1 MSNTSKRIL
10 IVHNDRLLSNLYR
23 EKLEGSGFHVET
35 VRTFDSA
42 NKQVEAG
49 KTDMVLMDLVLEEGQ
64 SLDLI
69 KTLRVQSAA
78 TALPILIFPTN
89 LKQLGAAAVHAGASS
104 VIPRGANPVAG
115 TLDAVKVGFGLPG
128 LGDRLNAPLFQPDE
142 SWLETVLAE
151 APDNVNRMRHCVPG
165 LVSNPPDFRALHGLW
180 ALAHSFAEKTALLR
194 EKALSRVASALD
206 CLLQELNETPE
217 GINPST
223 VRTVGQAIDFLA
235 LLSVPDNL
243 SRTQD
248 TSSSRVLA
256 VDDEEG
262 ARQMIAAA
270 MQFGGLAC
278 GAAGSPSA
286 ALEQLGKQRTDLIF
300 LDVGMPEMN
309 GFDVCAKIRAIEA
322 HKKTPI
328 VFLTG
333 MATFQNKAQASLS
346 GGTDFIGKPFT
357 LPELALK
364 ALLWIYR
371 HQLGMV

>member
-1 MSNTSKRIL
+1 MSTTSKRIL

-23 EKLEGSGFHVET
+23 EKLEGSGFHADM

-42 NKQVEAG
+42 NKQVETG
-49 KTDMVLMDLVLEEGQ
+49 KADLVLLDLVLEEGP

-69 KTLRVQSAA
+69 RTLRAQSPAI
-78 TALPILIFPTN
+78 PILVFPTN
-89 LKQLGAAAVHAGASS
+89 LNQLGAAAVQAGATKA
-104 VIPRGANPVAG
+104 IPRGANPVAG
-115 TLDAVKVGFGLPG
+115 TLDTVKVSLGLPG

-142 SWLETVLAE
+142 SWLEAVIAE

-165 LVSNPPDFRALHGLW
+165 LVSNPPDYRALHGLW

-194 EKALSRVASALD
+194 EKAISRVASALD
-206 CLLQELNETPE
+206 SLLQELNETPE

-235 LLSVPDNL
+235 LLAAPENL
-243 SRTQD
+243 SKTKD
-248 TSSSRVLA
+248 TSTARVLA

-270 MQFGGLAC
+270 MQFGGLVCDSAE
-278 GAAGSPSA
+278 SPA
-286 ALEQLGKQRTDLIF
+286 RAIEQLGKQKTDLIF

-346 GGTDFIGKPFT
+346 GGSDFIGKPFT

-371 HQLGMV
+371 HQLDMV